1 MKVGAAWAVESLQ
14 MSTLPK
20 STNDCK
26 SSPAF
31 SVATAANDFVTL
43 FPSPSSG
50 VASSLFPAEEDMTEE
65 EEVESDSSDCDSS
78 MSALP
83 KPTKESSPS
92 CSDIRISTAADGFVT
107 LFPSSSS
114 DVASSFFSAEEDVS
128 EEVEVESDSSDD
140 DFSNSL
146 ATGGLVAILSSP
158 PSDLAF
164 LDLPSSDVA
173 ATSVSDV
180 ALRFS
185 PTAAATANDTSVIII
200 GAVMEGASGI

>member
-20 STNDCK
+20 STND
-26 SSPAF
+26 STSFSVF
-31 SVATAANDFVTL
+31 SVATAADDFVAL
-43 FPSPSSG
+43 FPSSSDVAPSF
-50 VASSLFPAEEDMTEE
+50 FPAEEDMTEE

-92 CSDIRISTAADGFVT
+92 CSDIPAATAADGFVT

-114 DVASSFFSAEEDVS
+114 GVASSFFSTEEDVS

-146 ATGGLVAILSSP
+146 ATGCLFAILSSP

-200 GAVMEGASGI
+200 GAVMEGDSGI